1 MLPSALHLVILA
13 PAFLLLAGLAIL
25 LPFLHQ
31 SARRTKVRQ
40 ASLVIWQRLQAKA
53 QETKFL
59 RKQPSLTWPMMLQIA
74 CIILFALALAHPV
87 LDSHPHQTRHVIYVL
102 NAGLDMHQRLEQ
114 ETLFSNAKAK
124 IRSQLASHDDPDG
137 PLLSLIQA
145 GVKPHIIFA
154 RQPYHP
160 HLWDASAQ
168 ELTIED
174 AQADWQTT
182 AHLLSL
188 LQEENEL
195 TNIILFTSDEGR
207 DLQNA
212 IQSPIDVKTLG
223 HSLPNASLTAHIDS
237 TSKDQLQLKGLVRLS
252 GGLKQTQLSVEF
264 TRSGSSQALRLAA
277 QTYSASA
284 KSDAL
289 EPEEIEVSID
299 LPSIGEGV
307 ISATLSDDSNQADH
321 HLSFVT
327 HAQPK
332 PFEILILG
340 EAKADL
346 LQIVQALEGAHIEHM
361 QRLPIDH
368 AKYDLIIAIDVV
380 LDTPIATNLLL
391 IGQSRL
397 IDEAKPDFVEPGDV
411 TFWQSHHALS
421 QGLAWTNLTLKRA
434 FKFAPWTDG
443 DHILSAGE
451 TNLISARS
459 TPFGRQIR
467 IAFDPR
473 AEWNKQ
479 TSFAQFMGNL
489 RLWIGPFSL
498 GRIDQPCQAGSLCPL
513 DARWHKGHFQRISD
527 PGSAADTHAHK
538 LDLPTPG
545 QDFRPLHSGLYQWS
559 EGKPSD
565 VIAINPDLTPKATKA
580 SAQAPLPHIQ
590 SERQPIWPY
599 VLSLTALLLIIEF
612 YISHRNRRISPS
624 NAISRLAIL
633 GCVTASLFHLPAPK
647 WDQRQSKVILIGA
660 EDEAKA
666 SLPSADQGQAI
677 VLYANAQR
685 VTQDKNAL
693 TRSTNA
699 LGMAQPIS
707 SADALAFARGLL
719 PPSGK
724 GEIELRGELN
734 FNTSDAADLAPL
746 LQARSI
752 GLTAHN
758 EPTRTQTIMRDLA
771 APQSLFAGESFTLTA
786 RIKSPM
792 AQSAHLILSEDS
804 TPILE
809 QDVELIAGENPI
821 ETVIP
826 HAKEGRAF
834 YSLALTPIG
843 QSSAAPLSSG
853 LFVQGRLAPRILIL
867 GTGPTTK
874 DFADRLNDKGLH
886 TKIMVPTGA
895 PWLIE
900 DWLAYDGYVF
910 LDVPAIALNSVQQN
924 LLVEA
929 VARHARPLLLL
940 GGPHAFGPGGYLET
954 PLDQLSPV
962 SSRVPK
968 PSPEAS
974 VAFVID
980 RSGSMAQA
988 VGDSDRLQIAKQ
1000 ATLTAIAQL
1009 NPQSKVS
1016 IIAFDTEARLIAPL
1030 QPVSQ
1035 IDALTR
1041 SLTQMIP
1048 GGGTDLYPALQMA
1061 LSQMRDAESSIKHV
1075 IVFTDGL
1082 TPPAP
1087 FDELVGEMTKAG
1099 MTISTVSIGTWAG
1112 DVELRAIAKKGG
1124 GAFHSTNDFKALPSI
1139 MAQEAMLMSDSA
1151 IEERTTLPRWSSTR
1165 PAFLSPLPDQVP
1177 QINGYVLTTTKPDAE
1192 VSLSVTTQDGGEAPL
1207 LASWHYGSGRVL
1219 ALTTQAIGEWTQNW
1233 QSLPDYKNLWSHV
1246 LPHFLTGADSIGLN
1260 LIAQIESQGLFVQA
1274 HALDKMRAYQQGL
1287 TLTAHIKPLASS
1299 AADSIYQLP
1308 LIETRPGQ
1316 YQGRIAHLPFGEYDI
1331 TLANGEQSQTLS
1343 IHHTQ
1348 RQVESEET
1356 TRALQALTQATMTAA
1371 DLHSA
1376 PASSPLIWQADWR
1389 LWALLAYLIF
1399 ASEILIGYGLLD
1411 NLRKRRLR

>member
-1 MLPSALHLVILA
+1 
-13 PAFLLLAGLAIL
+13 
-25 LPFLHQ
+25 
-31 SARRTKVRQ
+31 
-40 ASLVIWQRLQAKA
+40 
-53 QETKFL
+53 
-59 RKQPSLTWPMMLQIA
+59 
-74 CIILFALALAHPV
+74 
-87 LDSHPHQTRHVIYVL
+87 
-102 NAGLDMHQRLEQ
+102 
-114 ETLFSNAKAK
+114 
-124 IRSQLASHDDPDG
+124 
-137 PLLSLIQA
+137 
-145 GVKPHIIFA
+145 
-154 RQPYHP
+154 
-160 HLWDASAQ
+160 
-168 ELTIED
+168 
-174 AQADWQTT
+174 
-182 AHLLSL
+182 
-188 LQEENEL
+188 
-195 TNIILFTSDEGR
+195 
-207 DLQNA
+207 
-212 IQSPIDVKTLG
+212 
-223 HSLPNASLTAHIDS
+223 
-237 TSKDQLQLKGLVRLS
+237 LKGFVRLS
-252 GGLKQTQLSVEF
+252 GGLKQSQLNVDF
-264 TRSGSSQALRLAA
+264 TRSGSSQALRLAS
-277 QTYSASA
+277 QTYSAST
-284 KSDAL
+284 KSTAS
-289 EPEEIEVSID
+289 EPEEREVSLD

-307 ISATLSDDSNQADH
+307 ISATLSDDANLADH

-327 HAQPK
+327 HVQPK

-346 LQIVQALEGAHIEHM
+346 LQTLQALDGAHIEHLP
-361 QRLPIDH
+361 RLPKDQ

-380 LDTPIATNLLL
+380 LDAPIATNLLL

-397 IDEAKPDFVEPGDV
+397 AEEAKPDFVEPGEV

-421 QGLAWTNLTLKRA
+421 QGLAWTNLTIKRA
-434 FKFAPWTDG
+434 FKFAPWADG
-443 DHILSAGE
+443 DSILSAGE

-479 TSFAQFMGNL
+479 TSFAQFIGNL

-498 GRIDQPCQAGSLCPL
+498 GRIDQPCLAGSLCPL
-513 DARWHKGHFQRISD
+513 DARWHKGHLQRIID
-527 PGSAADTHAHK
+527 PRSAADTQAHT
-538 LDLPTPG
+538 LDLPNPG
-545 QDFRPLHSGLYQWS
+545 QDFRPSVSGLYKWS
-559 EGKPSD
+559 EGQPTD
-565 VIAINPDLTPKATKA
+565 LIAINPNLTPKATKA
-580 SAQAPLPHIQ
+580 LAQTPLPNIQ

-599 VLSLTALLLIIEF
+599 VLSLIALLMIVEF
-612 YISHRNRRISPS
+612 YVSHRNRRVSPS
-624 NAISRLAIL
+624 SAISRLAIL

-647 WDQRQSKVILIGA
+647 WDERQSKVILIGA

-666 SLPSADQGQAI
+666 ALPSPDQGEAI
-677 VLYANAQR
+677 VLYANADR
-685 VTQDKNAL
+685 ITQDKNAL
-693 TRSTNA
+693 TRSMNA
-699 LGMAQPIS
+699 LGLAQPIS
-707 SADALAFARGLL
+707 SADALAYARALL
-719 PPSGK
+719 PPFRK

-734 FNTSDAADLAPL
+734 FNTSDMADLAPL
-746 LQARSI
+746 LQARSLT
-752 GLTAHN
+752 LTAHTKPSN
-758 EPTRTQTIMRDLA
+758 TQTILRDLT

-786 RIKSPM
+786 RVKSPV

-834 YSLALTPIG
+834 YSLALTPNG
-843 QSSAAPLSSG
+843 QSTAAPLSSG

-874 DFADRLNDKGLH
+874 DFADRLNDKGLQ

-900 DWLAYDGYVF
+900 DWLACDGYVF
-910 LDVPAIALNSVQQN
+910 MDVPAIALNSTQQN

-929 VARHARPLLLL
+929 VGRHARPLLLL

-1016 IIAFDTEARLIAPL
+1016 VIAFDTEARLIAPL

-1061 LSQMRDAESSIKHV
+1061 LGQMRDAESSIKHV

-1151 IEERTTLPRWSSTR
+1151 VEERTTVPRWSSTR
-1165 PAFLSPLPDQVP
+1165 PAFLSPLPDQLP
-1177 QINGYVLTTTKPDAE
+1177 AIKGYVLTSTKPDAE
-1192 VSLSVTTQDGGEAPL
+1192 VSLSVTTEDGGEAPL

-1219 ALTTQAIGEWTQNW
+1219 ALTTQAIGDWTQNW
-1233 QSLPDYKNLWSHV
+1233 QSLPDYQNLWSHV
-1246 LPHFLTGADSIGLN
+1246 LPHFLTGADSTGLN
-1260 LIAQIESQGLFVQA
+1260 LIAQMDSQGLFVQA

-1287 TLTAHIKPLASS
+1287 ILKAHIKPLGSS
-1299 AADSIYQLP
+1299 AAEALYQLP

-1316 YQGRIAHLPFGEYDI
+1316 YEGRIPHLPFGDYDI

-1343 IHHTQ
+1343 IHHTK

-1356 TRALQALTQATMTAA
+1356 TRTLQALTQATRPNA

-1376 PASSPLIWQADWR
+1376 PASSRFIWQADWR